1 MRTLGIDLASQP
13 RLTASCV
20 VDWSPGGAVVQVPR
34 LNLDDDA
41 LVLEI
46 EGADFTGIDAPF
58 GFPEPFADAVATW
71 RTGGSWPTD
80 EVHALRFRRT
90 DFAVHELTGRWP
102 LSVSSD
108 LIALPAWRCAR
119 LLTRLGITARDGSQS
134 VFEVYPGAALSAW
147 RFERAGY
154 KKDADVRAKLVAS
167 LVDRSQGWLDLDEGV
182 QAACLATDHAV
193 DALVAAF
200 VARAAATGCTV
211 RPSEDELSQARVEGW
226 IHLPLPDSFAALT
239 DQA

>member
-13 RLTASCV
+13 RLTASCA
-20 VDWSPGGAVVQVPR
+20 VDWSPGGAVVHTPH
-34 LNLDDDA
+34 LNVDDDA
-41 LVLEI
+41 LISEI
-46 EGADFTGIDAPF
+46 ADADFTGIDAPF
-58 GFPEPFADAVATW
+58 GFPEPFADAVARW

-80 EVHALRFRRT
+80 EVRALRFRRT
-90 DFAVHELTGRWP
+90 DFAVQELTGRWP

-119 LLTRLGITARDGSQS
+119 LLTRLGIVVRDGSQG

-154 KKDADVRAKLVAS
+154 KTNAEVRAKLVAS

-182 QAACLATDHAV
+182 HAACVATDHAL

-211 RPSEDELSQARVEGW
+211 RPSDGELRQARIEGW
-226 IHLPLPDSFAALT
+226 IHLPLADSFVALIHH
-239 DQA
+239 A

>member
-1 MRTLGIDLASQP
+1 LRTLGIDLASQP
-13 RLTASCV
+13 RLTASCA
-20 VDWSPGGAVVQVPR
+20 VDWSPDGAVVQAPH

-41 LVLEI
+41 LVSEI
-46 EGADFTGIDAPF
+46 ERADFTGIDAPF

-71 RTGGSWPTD
+71 RTGGSWPTE
-80 EVHALRFRRT
+80 EVRALRFRQT

-154 KKDADVRAKLVAS
+154 RMDADVRARLIVS

-182 QAACLATDHAV
+182 RAACVATDHAL

-211 RPSEDELSQARVEGW
+211 RPSDGELSQARIEGW
-226 IHLPLPDSFAALT
+226 IHLPLADSFATLIH
-239 DQA
+239 QA